1 VQPVQ
6 PVQPGIGVRPGTVQP
21 GVGVGVGV
29 RPGTMQPVQPGVGVQ
44 PGTVQPTRPGVNVGT
59 GVNVGGGPTL
69 PVRAQLQCTVPGG
82 VVPRGAQLMVQG
94 NGFGADTRVQ
104 IGGQFAPII
113 RSQST
118 QAVVQVPN
126 DSSGGIVAVTSGG
139 QTVNCGSIRTTGAG
153 GR

>member
-6 PVQPGIGVRPGTVQP
+6 PVQPGVGAGIRPGTI
-21 GVGVGVGV
+21 
-29 RPGTMQPVQPGVGVQ
+29 Q
-44 PGTVQPTRPGVNVGT
+44 PGTVQPTRPGINVGT
-59 GVNVGGGPTL
+59 GVNVGGGPTV